1 MPIIILFLSQCNYS
15 KNSSSNGQMKQK
27 EDLFY
32 IDKVL
37 EGDADA
43 FAPLVDK
50 YKDMVF
56 TIIVKIV
63 GNSADAEELTQDVF
77 LKVYHSLSG
86 FQRKSR
92 FSTWIYR
99 IAYNTA
105 ISKTRRKKRV
115 MQSLDEEIATNYSE
129 DAVFEDVYAL
139 TDEQQ
144 KILVDK
150 AMEKLPEQ
158 DYIMITL
165 YYKESSNVAD
175 ISKTMN
181 LSESNV
187 KVRLHRIRKKLQ
199 QEMNALMKKQ
209 LINRKG

>member
-1 MPIIILFLSQCNYS
+1 MPIIILILSQCNYN

-37 EGDADA
+37 EGDTDA
-43 FAPLVDK
+43 FAPLVDR

-115 MQSLDEEIATNYSE
+115 MQSLDEETATNYSE

-150 AMEKLPEQ
+150 AMGKLPEQ

-165 YYKESSNVAD
+165 YYKESCNVAD

-199 QEMNALMKKQ
+199 HEMNVLMKKQ

>member
-1 MPIIILFLSQCNYS
+1 
-15 KNSSSNGQMKQK
+15 MKPQ

-37 EGDADA
+37 DGDADA
-43 FAPLVDK
+43 FAPLVER

-63 GNSADAEELTQDVF
+63 GNAADAEELSQDVF
-77 LKVYHSLSG
+77 LKVYHSLGG

-105 ISKTRRKKRV
+105 ITKTRKKKWD
-115 MQSLDEEIATNYSE
+115 MQPLDQDIATNYTE
-129 DAVFEDVYAL
+129 DEVVEDVYAL

-144 KILVDK
+144 KVLIDK
-150 AMEKLPEQ
+150 AMERLSEH

-165 YYKESSNVAD
+165 YYKESCSISE

-187 KVRLHRIRKKLQ
+187 KVKLHRIRKKLQ
-199 QEMNALMKKQ
+199 NEMNELMNKQ
-209 LINRKG
+209 LISRKG

>member
-1 MPIIILFLSQCNYS
+1 
-15 KNSSSNGQMKQK
+15 MKAQ

-63 GNSADAEELTQDVF
+63 GNAADAEELSQDVF

-105 ISKTRRKKRV
+105 ITKTRKKKFV
-115 MQSLDEEIATNYSE
+115 MQSLDEELTESYTQDDIHEN
-129 DAVFEDVYAL
+129 VYTL
-139 TDEQQ
+139 SPEQQ
-144 KILVDK
+144 KAFLDK
-150 AMEKLPEQ
+150 VLKKLPEN
-158 DYIMITL
+158 DYLMITL
-165 YYKESSNVAD
+165 YHKEEMSIKD
-175 ISKTMN
+175 ISEITGY
-181 LSESNV
+181 SESNV
-187 KVRLHRIRKKLQ
+187 KVKLHRIRKKLQ
-199 QEMNALMKKQ
+199 QEMSLLMKEN
-209 LINRKG
+209 LISRQS

>member
-1 MPIIILFLSQCNYS
+1 
-15 KNSSSNGQMKQK
+15 MKAQ

-63 GNSADAEELTQDVF
+63 GNAADAEELSQDVF

-105 ISKTRRKKRV
+105 ITKTRKKKFV
-115 MQSLDEEIATNYSE
+115 MQSLDEELTESYTQDDIHEN
-129 DAVFEDVYAL
+129 VYAL
-139 TDEQQ
+139 SPEQQ
-144 KILVDK
+144 KAFLDSVLK
-150 AMEKLPEQ
+150 KLPEN
-158 DYIMITL
+158 DYLMITL
-165 YYKESSNVAD
+165 YHKEEMSIKD
-175 ISKTMN
+175 ISEITGY
-181 LSESNV
+181 SESNV
-187 KVRLHRIRKKLQ
+187 KVKLHRIRKKLQ
-199 QEMNALMKKQ
+199 QEMNLLMKENLISKQ
-209 LINRKG
+209 S